1 MPSIRAVLF
10 DYGLVLSGPP
20 DPEVWERMRAVPGV
34 DEASLYAAYWR
45 SRPAYD
51 RGALDGRSYWRA
63 VAEELERSLR
73 EDELGSLLEL
83 DVELWTQPNQP
94 MIDWAAALKDAGF
107 VTGVCSNMGDA
118 MEDGILRRC
127 AWMSSSFD
135 HHTFSHRL
143 KMVKPEAAIYQHVLR
158 EMDLPAEEILFID
171 DRKENV
177 EAAQAAGMQAIQYLD
192 HAGFV
197 DELRDE
203 NFEGLPLPEAGA
215 A

>member
-1 MPSIRAVLF
+1 MAVIRAVLF

-20 DPEVWERMRAVPGV
+20 DPAAWEQMRAVLEV
-34 DEASLYAAYWR
+34 DEASFYAAYWR
-45 SRPAYD
+45 PRPAYD

-73 EDELGSLLEL
+73 EDEFALLLEY

-94 MIDWAAALKDAGF
+94 MIDWVAALKSAAF

-127 AWMSSSFD
+127 PWMSSFD

-143 KMVKPEAAIYQHVLR
+143 KMVKPEAAIYQHVIR
-158 EMDLPAEEILFID
+158 ELGLPAEEILFID

-177 EAAQAAGMQAIQYLD
+177 EAAEAAGMQAIQYLD

-203 NFEGLPLPEAGA
+203 NFDGLPLPAAGA
-215 A
+215 E